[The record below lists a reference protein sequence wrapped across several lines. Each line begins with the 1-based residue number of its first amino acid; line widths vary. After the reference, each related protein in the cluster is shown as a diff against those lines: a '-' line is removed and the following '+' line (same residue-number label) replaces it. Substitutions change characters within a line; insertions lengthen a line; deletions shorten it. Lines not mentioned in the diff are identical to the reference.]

1 MPISLSCPSCQKPYQ
16 VPETLAGKQV
26 RCQKCSHIFTVAA
39 AAPVL
44 TPAAAARAPAAP
56 ALDPLLADL
65 PPLGPALPA
74 ATTLPAAGLGTPLSP
89 GGRPLGYAPQPNPYA
104 PPSFGGP
111 TAPPLE
117 GPSDTQFRLGA
128 AAAVGLGLLLAA
140 ICVGTY
146 LFDESVF
153 LWPLFIAPLLIL
165 IGIAGLIDPNVCRAL
180 GKYGTHLPIHY
191 KLIAWSL
198 MGVWIVIV
206 GILVVV
212 MANMGFRPGR

>member
-1 MPISLSCPSCQKPYQ
+1 MPISLACPSCQKPYN
-16 VPETLAGKQV
+16 VPDTLAGKQV
-26 RCQKCSHIFTVAA
+26 RCQKCSHVFTVT
-39 AAPVL
+39 APQL
-44 TPAAAARAPAAP
+44 APLQP
-56 ALDPLLADL
+56 TALDPLLAGDL
-65 PPLGPALPA
+65 PPLGPALPSGA
-74 ATTLPAAGLGTPLSP
+74 ATLPSAGLGPPLSP

-104 PPSFGGP
+104 SPSFGGP

-128 AAAVGLGLLLAA
+128 AAAIGLGLLLAA

-180 GKYGTHLPIHY
+180 GKYGTHLPMHY

-198 MGVWIVIV
+198 LGVWLVIV
-206 GILVVV
+206 AILVVV
-212 MANMGFRPGR
+212 MVNMGFRPGR